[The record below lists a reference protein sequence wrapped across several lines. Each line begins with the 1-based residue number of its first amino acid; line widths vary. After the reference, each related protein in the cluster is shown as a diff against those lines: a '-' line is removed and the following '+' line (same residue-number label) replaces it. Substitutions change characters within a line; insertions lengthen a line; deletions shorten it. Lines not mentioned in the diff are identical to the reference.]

1 MPYSP
6 QPVRPGSGL
15 EPLEPRVLWSATAPS
30 AALTADLVS
39 ALDTYWQF
47 EDAGSLTLSD
57 QSGSAAAHPGSLTG
71 LAGVSSFGAFGSAG
85 YFHGG
90 EASITNHADFNL
102 STMGQR
108 TIAMWF
114 YAEDVDAPG
123 RQMLYEEG
131 AGTRGLNIYL
141 EDGRLYVGGWN
152 RAESNWSGT
161 WLSTDAVQSGR
172 WHHVTLVLDGG
183 ATVTDG
189 AFHGYLDGVRF
200 GSGEGSQLWS
210 HSGDINVG
218 NGGDTRYPDGTGSA
232 TDPFTGYIDEFRAYS
247 RVLSEHDI
255 AVLGGA
261 FNERA
266 AVVNTQAPRDLV
278 AVFFAGTTPL
288 ASSVLP
294 EVKPSDAGDGKANTT
309 RIDRSANP
317 TAPEPAGSQRYA
329 TPGTDG
335 KAEPA
340 REPQEAGESS
350 TRATERNANNRDADP
365 AVSAENAG
373 HPTGREVG
381 DIETDDVDPS
391 QVAEVETEG
400 KAGRDAQDKS
410 GRQADPSTRGPL
422 PASPLPDG
430 HAPRA
435 DALRLGAA
443 LGGFALPL
451 ASAETRRR

>member
-1 MPYSP
+1 
-6 QPVRPGSGL
+6 
-15 EPLEPRVLWSATAPS
+15 VLWSATAPP
-30 AALTADLVS
+30 AALTADLVG

-57 QSGSAAAHPGSLTG
+57 ISGSTAAHPGSLTG
-71 LAGVSSFGAFGSAG
+71 LAGVSPFGAFGSAG

-123 RQMLYEEG
+123 RQMLFEEG

-200 GSGEGSQLWS
+200 GSGEGSQLWP

-232 TDPFTGYIDEFRAYS
+232 ADPFTGYIDEFRAYS
-247 RVLSEHDI
+247 RALSDHDI

-266 AVVNTQAPRDLV
+266 AVENTQPPRDLV
-278 AVFFAGTTPL
+278 AVFFSGTSPL
-288 ASSVLP
+288 ASSALA
-294 EVKPSDAGDGKANTT
+294 EATPSDTEGDDTEASW
-309 RIDRSANP
+309 IDRWARSATP
-317 TAPEPAGSQRYA
+317 EAPGQHRYA

-335 KAEPA
+335 TAEPTC
-340 REPQEAGESS
+340 EPQEAGGGSEQ
-350 TRATERNANNRDADP
+350 AAERPTGDRDADP
-365 AVSAENAG
+365 AASSAGTGGQLPSPEAG
-373 HPTGREVG
+373 TIG
-381 DIETDDVDPS
+381 TDELDPS

-400 KAGRDAQDKS
+400 KARVDTRDKQDHPAESPHKKPAPAAPS
-410 GRQADPSTRGPL
+410 PNAADPRV
-422 PASPLPDG
+422 
-430 HAPRA
+430 

-443 LGGFALPL
+443 VAGFALPMG
-451 ASAETRRR
+451 SAETRRR